1 MPSAAAT
8 GCLQCCCRQRL
19 VRKLSQVLLCW
30 SSASGRV
37 MFQWHAHCGLLCRR
51 SWYFGHFVAATLFL
65 NLYSN
70 NSVASVACSEEL
82 LYAQA
87 QEKPR
92 ENVCVD
98 GRRISP
104 TMSSMVPTSGCF
116 EDNFFDN
123 FTQLLQNIIGH
134 LPLDS
139 RPKAYLLCEEPEA
152 CAFGE
157 ALQTKLASVN
167 VPVNLINKAEFE
179 SHWSSVCVPREELR
193 ESEKTRDV
201 LDLVS
206 HVQDISQTSG
216 AVLVPIL
223 SGPFIRSEHCASM
236 LRAASSASMPILP
249 LLWDE
254 QSYSEV
260 CDAGAGRHLAH
271 LKSILNRSPEH
282 HIVL

>member
-1 MPSAAAT
+1 MGPQHWAVH
-8 GCLQCCCRQRL
+8 L
-19 VRKLSQVLLCW
+19 
-30 SSASGRV
+30 

-51 SWYFGHFVAATLFL
+51 SWYFGHFVAATVFL

-87 QEKPR
+87 QEKPM
-92 ENVCVD
+92 ENACVD
-98 GRRISP
+98 GRPMSP
-104 TMSSMVPTSGCF
+104 TMASMVPTSGCF

-157 ALQTKLASVN
+157 ALQKKLASVN

-179 SHWSSVCVPREELR
+179 SHWSSVPRDALR
-193 ESEKTRDV
+193 EIEMTRDV

-206 HVQDISQTSG
+206 HVQGISQSSG

-260 CDAGAGRHLAH
+260 CDAGAGKHLAH
-271 LKSILNRSPEH
+271 LKSILNRSPEY
-282 HIVL
+282 HIVCAESVSTATILELS